1 MSKLESCRMPL
12 PAKTPRPPRLRAGV
26 LALMLAGTGIHPALA
41 QEYVPLDQRFTP
53 EQRRAA
59 GLDLL
64 SPAQLAELDRLLKE
78 SQPAL
83 AKAAPAPIVIE
94 DNRFAGRDE
103 GEIRSNLVGT
113 VSGWTPGT
121 VFTLA
126 NGQQWQVLKGEM
138 TLRKPVSDSA
148 IRVVPGVAGRW
159 FLEVVPDLPKARVQR
174 IR

>member
-1 MSKLESCRMPL
+1 M
-12 PAKTPRPPRLRAGV
+12 
-26 LALMLAGTGIHPALA
+26 
-41 QEYVPLDQRFTP
+41 
-53 EQRRAA
+53 
-59 GLDLL
+59 
-64 SPAQLAELDRLLKE
+64 
-78 SQPAL
+78 
-83 AKAAPAPIVIE
+83 IE

-113 VSGWTPGT
+113 ASGWTPGT

-126 NGQQWQVLKGEM
+126 NGQQWQVVKGEM

>member
-1 MSKLESCRMPL
+1 MSMRKARRHLIP
-12 PAKTPRPPRLRAGV
+12 V
-26 LALMLAGTGIHPALA
+26 LARRACAPMMLALLLAGSGINDVLA
-41 QEYVPLDQRFTP
+41 QDYVPLEKRLTP
-53 EQRRAA
+53 EQRHAA

-64 SPAQLAELDRLLKE
+64 SPAQLAELNRLLRE
-78 SQPAL
+78 ERPSATTMRPA
-83 AKAAPAPIVIE
+83 AVVVE
-94 DNRFAGRDE
+94 DNRFAGQDE
-103 GEIRSNLVGT
+103 GEIRSSLVGT
-113 VSGWTPGT
+113 VAGWAPGT
-121 VFTLA
+121 VFTLT